1 MSRRARTVPVVLGAC
16 IAFITLV
23 VLTGSEVKHQL
34 GGRHASR
41 RSAIESSCADAGE
54 TAGSGGRA
62 DWLGRGGTSA
72 CRADGREG
80 SGTDTNSRGK
90 PRAGREASGSRTQTK
105 GVKQRE
111 PKAHKGRVRESV

>member
-41 RSAIESSCADAGE
+41 RSAIETRHGVRHQRNNWIR
-54 TAGSGGRA
+54 GRTFV
-62 DWLGRGGTSA
+62 RG
-72 CRADGREG
+72 CR
-80 SGTDTNSRGK
+80 
-90 PRAGREASGSRTQTK
+90 
-105 GVKQRE
+105 
-111 PKAHKGRVRESV
+111 